1 MRKTLA
7 TFTLCAALF
16 ASAPVFAEIPDCY
29 AKIGLSAEIQTPAPQ
44 KEVFIFIDQTTLL
57 NASLQNDVR
66 QRVSALIQPGNAFVL
81 GVFSAFSQGR
91 YLEVLAEGALQTGI
105 EKAQRSSIGVK
116 KLKNFDLCLDRQKK
130 YGRKIAAE
138 ALAQAFQNTQKDLKN
153 SDVLSSLSA
162 LSERVKLSSAPQK
175 VLFLISDM
183 LENSSISS
191 FYAHKNVRNINAQA
205 ELKKVDANQL
215 FADFA
220 GARVYVL
227 GAGLITAEKGKPEVY
242 RDPKTMKNLETFWRA
257 YFEQSNAQLKGFG
270 APSLLVPVE

>member
-1 MRKTLA
+1 
-7 TFTLCAALF
+7 
-16 ASAPVFAEIPDCY
+16 
-29 AKIGLSAEIQTPAPQ
+29 
-44 KEVFIFIDQTTLL
+44 
-57 NASLQNDVR
+57 
-66 QRVSALIQPGNAFVL
+66 
-81 GVFSAFSQGR
+81 
-91 YLEVLAEGALQTGI
+91 
-105 EKAQRSSIGVK
+105 
-116 KLKNFDLCLDRQKK
+116 
-130 YGRKIAAE
+130 
-138 ALAQAFQNTQKDLKN
+138 
-153 SDVLSSLSA
+153 
-162 LSERVKLSSAPQK
+162 
-175 VLFLISDM
+175 M

-227 GAGLITAEKGKPEVY
+227 GAGLIAAEKGKPEVY